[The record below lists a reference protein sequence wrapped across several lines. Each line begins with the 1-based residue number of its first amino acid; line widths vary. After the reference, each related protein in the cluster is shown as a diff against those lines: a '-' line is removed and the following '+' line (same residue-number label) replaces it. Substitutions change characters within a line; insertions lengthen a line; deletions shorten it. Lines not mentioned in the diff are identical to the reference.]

1 MKSYTVIYRTTYY
14 PQNNAS
20 DIESFILQ
28 HIRDRIKITD
38 LPKYNYRN
46 IFLLSYRIW
55 KLELDPTP
63 YREEKGLESPVPAYA
78 IVIKFKYIPIKYMS
92 QVEKAVDI
100 LLYKVYRYD
109 VDNNITRFYLKLL
122 DKVRE
127 EFGFYNKTVIG
138 SFHVGEDTFGNYM
151 IHDLRKMFTMI
162 DFLNRKK
169 NEPKLLYNS
178 YYQETK

>member
-1 MKSYTVIYRTTYY
+1 M
-14 PQNNAS
+14 
-20 DIESFILQ
+20 
-28 HIRDRIKITD
+28 
-38 LPKYNYRN
+38 
-46 IFLLSYRIW
+46 
-55 KLELDPTP
+55 
-63 YREEKGLESPVPAYA
+63 
-78 IVIKFKYIPIKYMS
+78 IKFKYIPIEYMS

-109 VDNNITRFYLKLL
+109 VDNNITRLYLKLL

-138 SFHVGEDTFGNYM
+138 SFHVGKDTFGNYM

-162 DFLNRKK
+162 DFLTRKK

-178 YYQETK
+178 FYQETR